1 MTDEAH
7 YDDLVP
13 TLRAKDAYREFSPGL
28 GYRLGPGH
36 MILTASQDWTYL
48 SVALRLIGA
57 EPVGSA
63 GEPAQGHAFSP
74 FYCAPG
80 S

>member
-13 TLRAKDAYREFSPGL
+13 RLRAKDAYREFSPGL

-48 SVALRLIGA
+48 KVRICLHQQKPKHGTFSNYLV
-57 EPVGSA
+57 
-63 GEPAQGHAFSP
+63 SP
-74 FYCAPG
+74 FA
-80 S
+80 SSAQSQ

>member
-7 YDDLVP
+7 YDDLIP

-36 MILTASQDWTYL
+36 MILTASQDWT
-48 SVALRLIGA
+48 
-57 EPVGSA
+57 
-63 GEPAQGHAFSP
+63 
-74 FYCAPG
+74 
-80 S
+80 